1 MYNVSSYP
9 KAFDIHL
16 RASDISHTYKL
27 SWRYKN
33 ISLYNLCFGPGKDL
47 FFRVFTQHVGVTM
60 DKYKLA
66 RKYESAAISFS
77 SIESP
82 LEP

>member
-1 MYNVSSYP
+1 MICFSV
-9 KAFDIHL
+9 FL
-16 RASDISHTYKL
+16 RNT
-27 SWRYKN
+27 
-33 ISLYNLCFGPGKDL
+33 F
-47 FFRVFTQHVGVTM
+47 GVTM